1 MHDEAGLL
9 RALLDGPG
17 VASAF
22 SRHCTTSA
30 MPAAALDGEPASKA
44 GLGSHS
50 MATWT
55 PCASC
60 GPCVRLRKGKGHVDA
75 DRDASRGDHLS
86 RSTVRVPDTREV
98 TMVPLN
104 VSVPLAAAA
113 AGAAIAVGAA
123 SAIPR
128 LAAPMTSVAS
138 CVPPVV
144 RLVCSN
150 HCHGLTRR
158 APEDMQAQNTTV
170 GPTCR
175 RSAYHPA
182 MSAVSTS
189 KWCPIRCHTQPRA
202 RQCRRDKGAME
213 IRWRSRRSAP

>member
-1 MHDEAGLL
+1 
-9 RALLDGPG
+9 
-17 VASAF
+17 
-22 SRHCTTSA
+22 
-30 MPAAALDGEPASKA
+30 
-44 GLGSHS
+44 
-50 MATWT
+50 
-55 PCASC
+55 
-60 GPCVRLRKGKGHVDA
+60 
-75 DRDASRGDHLS
+75 
-86 RSTVRVPDTREV
+86 
-98 TMVPLN
+98 MVPLN
-104 VSVPLAAAA
+104 VSLPLAAAA

-175 RSAYHPA
+175 RPAYHPA

-189 KWCPIRCHTQPRA
+189 KWCPMRCHTQPRA
-202 RQCRRDKGAME
+202 GQCRRDKGAME
-213 IRWRSRRSAP
+213 MRWRSRRSAPSQLSSVTGCCYCCYRCQALCPASHGVFLV

>member
-1 MHDEAGLL
+1 VN
-9 RALLDGPG
+9 RPG
-17 VASAF
+17 
-22 SRHCTTSA
+22 
-30 MPAAALDGEPASKA
+30 AAKV
-44 GLGSHS
+44 
-50 MATWT
+50 M
-55 PCASC
+55 
-60 GPCVRLRKGKGHVDA
+60 
-75 DRDASRGDHLS
+75 
-86 RSTVRVPDTREV
+86 TVRVPDTREV

-104 VSVPLAAAA
+104 VSLPLAAAA

-175 RSAYHPA
+175 RPAYHPA

-202 RQCRRDKGAME
+202 GQCRRDKGAME
-213 IRWRSRRSAP
+213 MRWRSRRSAPSQLSSVTGCCYCCYRCQALCPASHGVFLV